1 MMKIKTSKIISIILV
16 LVLTLSVVTLTGC
29 FEEETKDGPKNIVET
44 ATEHDDFNT
53 LVDAL
58 TAADLVSVLSDEDV
72 EFTVFAPTDAAF
84 SKLGN
89 TYVTN
94 LVENDVDNLTNILQY
109 HVLDGK
115 VMAADLSDGME
126 VETILGKY
134 VDVSIE
140 DDKVYVNDAKV
151 TTSDIECSNGVIHVI
166 DTVLEPK
173 KNIVETAIEYNFDIL
188 VEAVLAAELDETLS
202 DESAEYT
209 IFAPTDEA
217 FNELNTTYLN
227 NLINND
233 TTNLT
238 SILTYHVV
246 PGIVYSSDLSDN
258 MTVATVEGSEI
269 TVNIN
274 NSRVYIDDAMV
285 SIADIQ
291 CSNGVIHVINKVILP

>member
-1 MMKIKTSKIISIILV
+1 MKIKTSKIISIILV